1 MKNIYI
7 ILILFFSF
15 TIYSCAKKSD
25 SSTSSTTTELEG
37 TWVSTCYSYSYY
49 RSTTFYYIDT
59 VVVSGSNVTWKEEA
73 HNDSNCSSDN
83 YTRDWTYSNGLS
95 IGDAVTFESGTKTGA
110 KFTLTMSGLTETLNN
125 SYEVTLANNNSFCG
139 YSDWELN
146 VAKDVAGKTCGP
158 NDWDSVGTK
167 RLSIYK
173 NESSTTIKFATFNL
187 ESSGYAASVNSLVYT
202 KQ

>member
-49 RSTTFYYIDT
+49 RSTTFYYIYT

-110 KFTLTMSGLTETLNN
+110 KFTLTMSGVTETLNN

-146 VAKDVAGKTCGP
+146 VAKDVAGKNCGP

-173 NESSTTIKFATFNL
+173 NESSTTIKFGDFNL
-187 ESSGYAASVNSLVYT
+187 ESSGYPSGINSNVYT

>member
-15 TIYSCAKKSD
+15 TIYSCAIESD

-146 VAKDVAGKTCGP
+146 VAKDVAGKTCGSH
-158 NDWDSVGTK
+158 DWDSVNTK
-167 RLSIYK
+167 RLSVYK
-173 NESSTTIKFATFNL
+173 NESSTTIKFGDFNL
-187 ESSGYAASVNSLVYT
+187 ESSGYPSGINSNVYT

>member
-25 SSTSSTTTELEG
+25 SSSSSSTTELEG
-37 TWVSTCYSYSYY
+37 TWVKSCDGGSYY
-49 RSTTFYYIDT
+49 RSTTFYYKDT

-73 HNDSNCSSDN
+73 HSDSNCSSDN

-95 IGDAVTFESGTKTGA
+95 IGDAVTYESGTKTGA
-110 KFTLTMSGLTETLNN
+110 KFTLTLSGLTETQNN
-125 SYEVTLANNNSFCG
+125 SDEVTLANNNSYCG

-146 VAKDVAGKTCGP
+146 VAKDVAGKTCGSH
-158 NDWDSVGTK
+158 DWDSVNTK
-167 RLSIYK
+167 RLSVYK
-173 NESSTTIKFATFNL
+173 NESSTTIKFGDFNL
-187 ESSGYAASVNSLVYT
+187 ESSGYPSGINSNVYT

>member
-1 MKNIYI
+1 MF
-7 ILILFFSF
+7 LSF

-25 SSTSSTTTELEG
+25 SSSSSSTTELEG
-37 TWVSTCYSYSYY
+37 TWVKSCDGGSYY
-49 RSTTFYYIDT
+49 RSTTFYYRDT

-95 IGDAVTFESGTKTGA
+95 IGDAVTYESGTNTGA
-110 KFTLTMSGLTETLNN
+110 YFSMIFSGATETPNSSYDITWVNDN
-125 SYEVTLANNNSFCG
+125 SYCG

-146 VAKDVAGKTCGP
+146 VAKDITGKTCGSSTIVSA
-158 NDWDSVGTK
+158 NTK
-167 RLSIYK
+167 LLSLYK
-173 NESSTTIKFATFNL
+173 NESSNTIRLSSFNI
-187 ESSGYAASVNSLVYT
+187 ESDGYPSSVGSIDYT

>member
-1 MKNIYI
+1 MKNFYI
-7 ILILFFSF
+7 ILIMFLSF

-25 SSTSSTTTELEG
+25 SSSSSSTTELEG
-37 TWVSTCYSYSYY
+37 TWVKSCDGGSYY
-49 RSTTFYYIDT
+49 RSTTFYYKDT

-146 VAKDVAGKTCGP
+146 VAKDVAGKTCSP
-158 NDWDSVGTK
+158 HDWDSVGTK
-167 RLSIYK
+167 RLSVYK
-173 NESSTTIKFATFNL
+173 NESSTTIKFGDFNL
-187 ESSGYAASVNSLVYT
+187 ESSGYPSGINSNVYT

>member
-49 RSTTFYYIDT
+49 RSTTFYYIYT

-110 KFTLTMSGLTETLNN
+110 KFTLTMSGVTETLNN

-167 RLSIYK
+167 RLSAYK
-173 NESSTTIKFATFNL
+173 NESSTTIKFGDFNL
-187 ESSGYAASVNSLVYT
+187 ESSGYPSGINSNVYT

>member
-1 MKNIYI
+1 MKYFYI
-7 ILILFFSF
+7 ILILIFSF
-15 TIYSCAKKSD
+15 TILSCSKESD

-37 TWVSTCYSYSYY
+37 TWVKSCDGGSYY
-49 RSTTFYYIDT
+49 RSTTFYYKDT

-95 IGDAVTFESGTKTGA
+95 IGDAVTYESGTKTGA

-146 VAKDVAGKTCGP
+146 VAKEVAGKTCGSH
-158 NDWDSVGTK
+158 DWDSVNTK
-167 RLSIYK
+167 RLSVYK
-173 NESSTTIKFATFNL
+173 NESSTTIKFGDFNL
-187 ESSGYAASVNSLVYT
+187 ESSGYPSGINSNVYT

>member
-1 MKNIYI
+1 MKYFYI
-7 ILILFFSF
+7 ILILIFSF
-15 TIYSCAKKSD
+15 TILSCSKESD

-37 TWVSTCYSYSYY
+37 TWVKSCDGGSYY
-49 RSTTFYYIDT
+49 RSTTFYYRDT

-73 HNDSNCSSDN
+73 HSDSNCSSDN

-167 RLSIYK
+167 RLSVYK
-173 NESSTTIKFATFNL
+173 NESSTTIKFGDFNL
-187 ESSGYAASVNSLVYT
+187 ESSGYPSGINSNVYT

>member
-1 MKNIYI
+1 MF
-7 ILILFFSF
+7 LSF

-25 SSTSSTTTELEG
+25 SSSSSSTTELEG
-37 TWVSTCYSYSYY
+37 TWVKSCDGGSYY
-49 RSTTFYYIDT
+49 RSTTFYYKDT

-95 IGDAVTFESGTKTGA
+95 IGDAVTYESGTNTGA
-110 KFTLTMSGLTETLNN
+110 YFSMIFSGATETPNSSYDITWVNDN
-125 SYEVTLANNNSFCG
+125 SYCG

-146 VAKDVAGKTCGP
+146 VAKDITGKTCGSSTIVSA
-158 NDWDSVGTK
+158 NTK
-167 RLSIYK
+167 LLSLYK
-173 NESSTTIKFATFNL
+173 NESSNTIRLGSFNI
-187 ESSGYAASVNSLVYT
+187 ESDGYPSSVSTLDYT

>member
-1 MKNIYI
+1 MKNFYI
-7 ILILFFSF
+7 ILIMFLSF

-25 SSTSSTTTELEG
+25 SSSSSSTTELEG
-37 TWVSTCYSYSYY
+37 TWVKSCDGGSYY
-49 RSTTFYYIDT
+49 RSTTFYYKDT

-95 IGDAVTFESGTKTGA
+95 IGDAVTYESGTKTGA
-110 KFTLTMSGLTETLNN
+110 YFTLTLSGLTETQNN
-125 SYEVTLANNNSFCG
+125 SDEVTLANNNSYCG

-158 NDWDSVGTK
+158 NDGDSVGTK
-167 RLSIYK
+167 RLSVYK
-173 NESSTTIKFATFNL
+173 NESSTTIKFGDFNL
-187 ESSGYAASVNSLVYT
+187 ESSGYPSGINSNVYT